1 MPDQPEHADPRAP
14 STAPARLVELADLLG
29 GESTRSR
36 KFLGG
41 LVIGALV
48 GAAVA
53 GTAALARRTRGPA
66 DPGLT
71 PGGGVATEV
80 QAACRPGVAPS
91 QASEAARS

>member
-1 MPDQPEHADPRAP
+1 MSDQPEPRPSAP

-29 GESTRSR
+29 GESNRSR

-53 GTAALARRTRGPA
+53 GTAALAKRTRERPA
-66 DPGLT
+66 RD
-71 PGGGVATEV
+71 
-80 QAACRPGVAPS
+80 
-91 QASEAARS
+91 

>member
-1 MPDQPEHADPRAP
+1 MPDQPEPRPTAP

-53 GTAALARRTRGPA
+53 GTAALARRTV
-66 DPGLT
+66 D
-71 PGGGVATEV
+71 
-80 QAACRPGVAPS
+80 RPV
-91 QASEAARS
+91 RD